1 MSYPQTAIEALNQ
14 LKQIKHDYLELIIER
29 DCAGATPYLSGKTE
43 QGWTIVWHVDY
54 LFD

>member
-54 LFD
+54 LYE